1 MKFSSS
7 ALATLVI
14 TEAQIAGAF
23 TIPSPSFSRN
33 AVSLKASSEFDFIL
47 QEGVHVENALIQKT
61 TKKGIDTNYI
71 IGVPDSS
78 AAATLTSS
86 VTFEEAS
93 GMASDMDAEGENG
106 EGSSFNY
113 LSDDIQEGETDN
125 SDPRVAEI
133 LRKEKQQM
141 AMKSQPADKTPL
153 SVKTLNYLKGKDFG
167 EIFFTVLVPVIGGY
181 YFLKKAYEK
190 VSDQVETKADD
201 TLDAYANEMIY
212 HNGDFEEMKLAHL
225 DYGKKL
231 MFLGPKKNDAMLKRY
246 LEFYAKKVTVSPQA
260 ISALSYVFSLYKLTE
275 DRAAEVL
282 CELCMSM
289 PEKVASAGKL
299 LFFGN
304 HILKSKEAKAK
315 LKPIK
320 DLLSSSYRD
329 DGVISGEEIVEKS
342 QIEMGKAAYRAT
354 VAAAGKGQTK
364 LTVGW
369 EVLGLDKDTATAI
382 FDEVAKEGFL
392 TKTQAK
398 YGAKQ
403 QKYDD
408 KGRKI
413 DDSGKMENPEE
424 ADEDKGDDDMTPSGN
439 VQECTECGFTLFVA
453 EGRDF
458 KFFNAGFTCPE
469 CGASKDKFKPV
480 TMD

>member
-1 MKFSSS
+1 
-7 ALATLVI
+7 
-14 TEAQIAGAF
+14 
-23 TIPSPSFSRN
+23 
-33 AVSLKASSEFDFIL
+33 
-47 QEGVHVENALIQKT
+47 
-61 TKKGIDTNYI
+61 
-71 IGVPDSS
+71 
-78 AAATLTSS
+78 
-86 VTFEEAS
+86 
-93 GMASDMDAEGENG
+93 
-106 EGSSFNY
+106 
-113 LSDDIQEGETDN
+113 
-125 SDPRVAEI
+125 
-133 LRKEKQQM
+133 
-141 AMKSQPADKTPL
+141 
-153 SVKTLNYLKGKDFG
+153 
-167 EIFFTVLVPVIGGY
+167 
-181 YFLKKAYEK
+181 
-190 VSDQVETKADD
+190 
-201 TLDAYANEMIY
+201 
-212 HNGDFEEMKLAHL
+212 
-225 DYGKKL
+225 
-231 MFLGPKKNDAMLKRY
+231 
-246 LEFYAKKVTVSPQA
+246 
-260 ISALSYVFSLYKLTE
+260 
-275 DRAAEVL
+275 
-282 CELCMSM
+282 M

-299 LFFGN
+299 LFFGS

-320 DLLSSSYRD
+320 ALLASSYRD

-369 EVLGLDKDTATAI
+369 EVLGLDKETATAI

-403 QKYDD
+403 QQFDA

-413 DDSGKMENPEE
+413 DDSGKLKNPEE
-424 ADEDKGDDDMTPSGN
+424 AAKDDDDDDMTPSGN